1 MAADPTQRVGDNAFH
16 LPASWLPDSKW
27 LQGRSERYNAASI
40 LDGTVLRSL
49 KRIAVLQSLLIIC
62 ISTALVV
69 VAWAEPSPTPSHIIS
84 RIPRQSVQSS
94 AIAKVGYSK
103 RRHILEIEFVNGAV
117 YRYFDIPL
125 SVHRDLMSAESKA
138 RFYDSNIRKHYRS
151 VLVRPR
157 QKEQPTPIS
166 KNFALF
172 ASFTALL
179 EHFAIARHVEQSETS
194 LVISVGGSSR
204 SVRTRR
210 SEAR

>member
-1 MAADPTQRVGDNAFH
+1 MGRLAAASRWQRTQLNA
-16 LPASWLPDSKW
+16 LGQRSVPDSQSSPGGSNVETLALFSTECW
-27 LQGRSERYNAASI
+27 RVDIRAA
-40 LDGTVLRSL
+40 LMRRTVL
-49 KRIAVLQSLLIIC
+49 VFC

-69 VAWAEPSPTPSHIIS
+69 VAWAEPSPAPDHITS

-117 YRYFDIPL
+117 YRYFDIPF

-157 QKEQPTPIS
+157 QKEQ
-166 KNFALF
+166 
-172 ASFTALL
+172 
-179 EHFAIARHVEQSETS
+179 H
-194 LVISVGGSSR
+194 
-204 SVRTRR
+204 
-210 SEAR
+210 